1 MREACEAVT
10 ARGRQ
15 EGKDGSAS
23 PWLGPP
29 HPTLGAGSLREPHSP
44 AGRCGGQRAH
54 LSSEEGLWEGFSEE
68 GRVRSAPE
76 PGGVGRAGLGRL
88 TGALEVVL
96 GERARICRGTE
107 KGGPCSGA
115 ARAKALTVPAMLS
128 VCGGGARCPGCQGQE
143 LGGKGGSMQKGR
155 QGCW

>member
-1 MREACEAVT
+1 MREAREVVT
-10 ARGRQ
+10 AQGRQ

-23 PWLGPP
+23 PRLGPP

-76 PGGVGRAGLGRL
+76 PGRCGQSRSGEAHGRSGGGSGRASQDL
-88 TGALEVVL
+88 
-96 GERARICRGTE
+96 
-107 KGGPCSGA
+107 
-115 ARAKALTVPAMLS
+115 
-128 VCGGGARCPGCQGQE
+128 PGD
-143 LGGKGGSMQKGR
+143 
-155 QGCW
+155 